1 MFGVKGGHGPRTDTM
16 DPSTYRHR
24 HIEHIEG
31 SIEDTRLAE
40 WGVDPVKT
48 PSRPNQTSLWGIEG
62 RTGGKIVPSLI
73 FCNPKD
79 CKQAH

>member
-1 MFGVKGGHGPRTDTM
+1 LFGVKGGHGPRTDTM

-40 WGVDPVKT
+40 WGVDPV
-48 PSRPNQTSLWGIEG
+48 
-62 RTGGKIVPSLI
+62 
-73 FCNPKD
+73 
-79 CKQAH
+79 